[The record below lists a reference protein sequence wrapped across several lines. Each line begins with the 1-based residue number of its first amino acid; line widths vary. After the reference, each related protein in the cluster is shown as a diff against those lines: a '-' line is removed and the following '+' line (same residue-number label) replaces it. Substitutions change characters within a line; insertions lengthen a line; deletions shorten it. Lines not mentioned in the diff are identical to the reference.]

1 MYLIITL
8 TVIALLLLAIVY
20 KKRKAKN
27 KTFVYKILKNKELNL
42 DIKDQ
47 YLLRILRTITHFFEN
62 NDKEDPLNEYAKPLI
77 YFEILCLNLYLIDR
91 YIFDKLPKEK
101 RLILLEQY
109 LLSMSKIF
117 PEVNGTEIS
126 RLVDNRILFFNKL
139 GTIDKILYDFDRLL
153 NLTSLIGEIK
163 AIKLEERFVGFV
175 ITDAVLK
182 FTIDQFL
189 KSYYYEI
196 FPDVVLN
203 EVDMWISEL
212 N

>member
-47 YLLRILRTITHFFEN
+47 YLLRILQTITHFFEN
-62 NDKEDPLNEYAKPLI
+62 NDKEDPLNKYAKPLI

-117 PEVNGTEIS
+117 TEVSETEIS

-139 GTIDKILYDFDRLL
+139 GAIDKILYDFDRLL

-163 AIKLEERFVGFV
+163 EIKLEERFVGFV
-175 ITDAVLK
+175 ISDAVLK

-196 FPDVVLN
+196 FPDTVLN
-203 EVDMWISEL
+203 EVDIWISEL